1 MRIFRTRKCTSASI
15 VIGGMEWKRQVNRMA
30 REILFKAKR
39 KDNGEWVEGYLVKC
53 RTSEE
58 EVYAIKD
65 TVYHVNDGII
75 NLIPCVVDESTICQ
89 YTGLTDKNGNKIWE
103 NDIVRYQFDTD
114 DCIFPNKDTK
124 KRVGK
129 IFFSDFRASFSVAM
143 GRNGSKA
150 INNDLFKYVQNGNR
164 VEVIGNIFD
173 NPELIGK

>member
-1 MRIFRTRKCTSASI
+1 M
-15 VIGGMEWKRQVNRMA
+15 
-30 REILFKAKR
+30 REIEFKAKEIGTG
-39 KDNGEWVEGYLVKC
+39 DWVYGYLV
-53 RTSEE
+53 RIHEDDYRIVTEDDLN
-58 EVYAIKD
+58 YAYTGGYD
-65 TVYHVNDGII
+65 YDGSMTKIDK
-75 NLIPCVVDESTICQ
+75 NTICQ

-103 NDIVRYQFDTD
+103 NDVVRYQFDTD

-173 NPELIGK
+173 NPELLKGGAEWVI

>member
-1 MRIFRTRKCTSASI
+1 MRD
-15 VIGGMEWKRQVNRMA
+15 
-30 REILFKAKR
+30 ILFKAKQI
-39 KDNGEWVEGYLVKC
+39 DTGEWVEGDLIHYESGEVAILEQPFSKYGYEATEISG
-53 RTSEE
+53 RTM
-58 EVYAIKD
+58 
-65 TVYHVNDGII
+65 
-75 NLIPCVVDESTICQ
+75 VDPNTICQ

-103 NDIVRYQFDTD
+103 NDVVRYQFDTD

-143 GRNGSKA
+143 GRNGSKG

-173 NPELIGK
+173 NPELLEG

>member
-1 MRIFRTRKCTSASI
+1 MRD
-15 VIGGMEWKRQVNRMA
+15 
-30 REILFKAKR
+30 ILFKAKR
-39 KDNGEWVEGYLVKC
+39 IDNGEWVEGYVFDDGFVDSKRMFVGGLVIMDYKGTAND
-53 RTSEE
+53 RW
-58 EVYAIKD
+58 EVGTAFYE
-65 TVYHVNDGII
+65 
-75 NLIPCVVDESTICQ
+75 VDPNTICQ

-103 NDIVRYQFDTD
+103 NDAVRYQFDTD

-173 NPELIGK
+173 NPELIKECD

>member
-1 MRIFRTRKCTSASI
+1 MRK
-15 VIGGMEWKRQVNRMA
+15 
-30 REILFKAKR
+30 ILFKAKR
-39 KDNGEWVEGYLVKC
+39 IDNGEWLEGLVTKIENTFC
-53 RTSEE
+53 LIREYGSNISYEC
-58 EVYAIKD
+58 D
-65 TVYHVNDGII
+65 VNT
-75 NLIPCVVDESTICQ
+75 LCQ
-89 YTGLTDKNGNKIWE
+89 YTGLTDKNGQKIWE
-103 NDIVRYQFDTD
+103 NDVVRYQFDTD

-173 NPELIGK
+173 NPELLKGE

>member
-1 MRIFRTRKCTSASI
+1 M
-15 VIGGMEWKRQVNRMA
+15 

-39 KDNGEWVEGYLVKC
+39 IDNGEWIIGNLVVSEDAEEGWK
-53 RTSEE
+53 
-58 EVYAIKD
+58 AI
-65 TVYHVNDGII
+65 II
-75 NLIPCVVDESTICQ
+75 PTFDSNIFTKGGAKGNLGFENWHRVDENTICQ

-103 NDIVRYQFDTD
+103 NDVVRYQFDTD

-173 NPELIGK
+173 NPELIKECD

>member
-1 MRIFRTRKCTSASI
+1 M
-15 VIGGMEWKRQVNRMA
+15 

-39 KDNGEWVEGYLVKC
+39 IDNGEWLEGLVTKIENTFC
-53 RTSEE
+53 LIREYGSNISYEC
-58 EVYAIKD
+58 D
-65 TVYHVNDGII
+65 VNT
-75 NLIPCVVDESTICQ
+75 LCQ
-89 YTGLTDKNGNKIWE
+89 HTGLTDKNGNKIWE

-173 NPELIGK
+173 NPELIGGADNG